1 MFEGFYGMKVTP
13 FTREIPTDAVYM
25 SHDVDEILNRM
36 KYVAQRQLFATLTGD
51 CGTGKS
57 LVLRKLRDSLD
68 PRRYKFLYISDSSL
82 APSAFYRTINR
93 QLGLESRYRRSEA
106 REQLHQELKVLKAMD
121 GITPVCVCDET
132 HLYSKEM
139 LEETRFLLNTDMD
152 SRSPMALILCGQTE
166 LMKRL
171 KLKTY
176 TAIFQRIDFQCVMNH
191 FDRSETGE
199 YIRSQMQYA
208 GVDHEIFTDKAIDM
222 IFEFTTGT
230 ARMIN
235 KVCTSLL
242 MYGDQ
247 ERLKI
252 IDDHAVQIILEH
264 EFS

>member
-1 MFEGFYGMKVTP
+1 
-13 FTREIPTDAVYM
+13 
-25 SHDVDEILNRM
+25 
-36 KYVAQRQLFATLTGD
+36 
-51 CGTGKS
+51 
-57 LVLRKLRDSLD
+57 
-68 PRRYKFLYISDSSL
+68 
-82 APSAFYRTINR
+82 
-93 QLGLESRYRRSEA
+93 
-106 REQLHQELKVLKAMD
+106 
-121 GITPVCVCDET
+121 
-132 HLYSKEM
+132 
-139 LEETRFLLNTDMD
+139 
-152 SRSPMALILCGQTE
+152 
-166 LMKRL
+166 
-171 KLKTY
+171 
-176 TAIFQRIDFQCVMNH
+176 MNH

-222 IFEFTTGT
+222 IFEFTIGT